1 MLWLSCDAI
10 LKWMV
15 CYIYLLS
22 SVMVSRDVNQKQLY
36 HLYDMYI
43 ARPRD
48 EDEHVAGKSLLH
60 ACARTHSHNHSGE
73 TRTQ

>member
-1 MLWLSCDAI
+1 MLWLSRYAI

-22 SVMVSRDVNQKQLY
+22 SVVVSRDVNQKKLY
-36 HLYDMYI
+36 HLYDIYI

-48 EDEHVAGKSLLH
+48 EDEHVAGKELT
-60 ACARTHSHNHSGE
+60 ACVRMHTHSHDNSGK
-73 TRTQ
+73 T